1 MDNFNKETPES
12 ELPKMSKPANR
23 ELHNA
28 GFYKLEQFTKVTEPD
43 ILKIHGVGP
52 KAVRILNDTLKEKG
66 LSFAEKS
73 LNYPLRL

>member
-1 MDNFNKETPES
+1 MTNHSTPES

-28 GFYKLEQFTKVTEPD
+28 GFYRLEQFTSVSESD

-52 KAVRILNDTLKEKG
+52 KAVRILNEALKEKG
-66 LSFAEKS
+66 LSFAKKS
-73 LNYPLRL
+73 

>member
-1 MDNFNKETPES
+1 MDISHKTAPES
-12 ELPKMSKPANR
+12 NLPKISKPANR

-28 GFYKLEQFTKVTEPD
+28 GFYRIEQFTEVTESD

-52 KAVRILNDTLKEKG
+52 KAVRILNDVLKKKG

-73 LNYPLRL
+73 